1 MTTPPGETR
10 PGIARRASATALV
23 AIILL
28 LVVGYAAVAYVA
40 LGTAWLTQS
49 RALLALP
56 ATPAGAIDA
65 LSDATIRTAFAAA
78 PLEQRTVNIAM
89 VREARTR
96 PPGQDRT
103 LAWLPVL
110 KRLGW
115 RDTPSLQNL
124 LYAATLTQDLPGV
137 LDASDALLR
146 RQKLTDQII
155 PVMALV
161 EASPRLQGAFAA
173 RLAGNP
179 SWRHVYFISTGPIG
193 TKKQLLARFALIRR
207 LRRDGVRLDPG
218 DITPSIALLDQH
230 DLSAY
235 GLALWHD
242 LRPQATRPLDDV
254 DFRLASRSYQSG
266 FDPVPYQWQM
276 MTGDG
281 FTADALDDGGHA
293 RLSIDWNGRGVP
305 VFAQQ
310 RTSAAPGRYALAVG
324 VSPDDV
330 ADLAAIAFRLTCG
343 NTAVTFEPV
352 GPKRYITAAAVPCA
366 YPMLQIAGDVQTSA
380 TPHQLAISRILLTP
394 LAAESR

>member
-1 MTTPPGETR
+1 MTTFPERTE
-10 PGIARRASATALV
+10 PGIARRALATLLATIV
-23 AIILL
+23 LL
-28 LVVGYAAVAYVA
+28 LVSGYAAVASVA
-40 LGTAWLTQS
+40 LGKTWLTQS

-56 ATPAGAIDA
+56 AKPTSAIDA

-89 VREARTR
+89 VREARAR
-96 PPGQDRT
+96 PAGQDRT

-115 RDTPSLQNL
+115 RDTPALQNL
-124 LYAATLTQDLPGV
+124 LYAAGLTQDLPEV

-179 SWRHVYFISTGPIG
+179 SWRALYLISTGPIG
-193 TKKQLLARFALIRR
+193 NREQLLARFALIRR

-218 DITPSIALLDQH
+218 EVTPSIILLDQR

-235 GLALWHD
+235 GFALWHD
-242 LRPQATRPLDDV
+242 IRPEATRPLDDV
-254 DFRLASRSYQSG
+254 DFRLASQSYQSKSEL
-266 FDPVPYQWQM
+266 VPYQWQL
-276 MTGDG
+276 MTGNG
-281 FTADALDDGGHA
+281 FTADALNDGGRA

-310 RTSAAPGRYALAVG
+310 RTSAAPGRYALSVG
-324 VSPDDV
+324 VSPDDI
-330 ADLAAIAFRLTCG
+330 ADLAAIAFRMTCG
-343 NTAVTFEPV
+343 GVAVAFVPA
-352 GPKRYITAAAVPCA
+352 GPTRYVTAAAVPCA
-366 YPMLQIAGDVQTSA
+366 YPVLQIAGDVQASA
-380 TPHQLAISRILLTP
+380 TPHQLAINHILLTP
-394 LAAESR
+394 LAAGSR

>member
-1 MTTPPGETR
+1 MTTLPGETR
-10 PGIARRASATALV
+10 PGIARRALATALT
-23 AIILL
+23 AIVFL

-40 LGTAWLTQS
+40 LGTAWRTQS

-65 LSDATIRTAFAAA
+65 LSDATIRTAFSAA

-89 VREARTR
+89 VREARAR
-96 PPGQDRT
+96 VPGQDRT

-124 LYAATLTQDLPGV
+124 LYAAGLTQDLPEV
-137 LDASDALLR
+137 LDAGDALLR

-155 PVMALV
+155 PVMAQV
-161 EASPRLQGAFAA
+161 EANPRLQGAFAA

-179 SWRHVYFISTGPIG
+179 SWRHLYLISTGPIG
-193 TKKQLLARFALIRR
+193 SKEQLLARFALIRR
-207 LRRDGVRLDPG
+207 LRRNGVRLDPD
-218 DITPSIALLDQH
+218 DITPSITLLDQH
-230 DLSAY
+230 DLSVY

-242 LRPQATRPLDDV
+242 IRPQATRPLDDV

-266 FDPVPYQWQM
+266 FGLVPYEWQM

-281 FTADALDDGGHA
+281 FTVDALDDDGHA

-310 RTSAAPGRYALAVG
+310 RTSAAPGRYALAVA

-343 NTAVTFEPV
+343 NTAVAFEPA
-352 GPKRYITAAAVPCA
+352 GPTRYVTTAAVPCA
-366 YPMLQIAGDVQTSA
+366 YPVLQIAGDVQMSA
-380 TPHQLAISRILLTP
+380 IPHQLAISRISLTP
-394 LAAESR
+394 LGAGSR